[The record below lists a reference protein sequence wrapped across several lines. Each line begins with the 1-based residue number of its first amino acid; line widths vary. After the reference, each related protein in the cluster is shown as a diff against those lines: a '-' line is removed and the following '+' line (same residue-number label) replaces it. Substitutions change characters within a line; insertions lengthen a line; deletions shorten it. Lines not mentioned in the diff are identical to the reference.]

1 MSQAAR
7 QAVSRFCPNVHLSRP
22 FTPQGHRKGTENL
35 SPSTSYEMLKL
46 VTVLCVAHA
55 AALMPAARPLKLSSK
70 HARAMPLQMSDV
82 KGPKDWAFIKGKVR
96 RTSTPCLDRP
106 AAGVVVA
113 VRLRLRLSCLCRRPR
128 AAPPPFGI
136 APSLSPRGCAS
147 SCAYSQDPSSASHLV
162 CAPAGRS
169 GQGEHVHVPR
179 SQEGRGAGG

>member
-1 MSQAAR
+1 VCAAR

-22 FTPQGHRKGTENL
+22 FTPQGHRKGTVNL